1 MATTVEPT
9 SSVPAPV
16 SIQKR
21 TSNRTRFWRAFRR
34 NRIALLGLII
44 VVLMALGAIFADV
57 LAPYDPVEPHYTNR
71 LEAPSTNFSLG
82 TDELGRD
89 LLSRLLYGARIS
101 LVIGLI
107 AQGVAITIGITVGAI
122 AGWYGGWIDDVIMR
136 ITDIFFAIPGL
147 MFLIVWVTIFEPGPV
162 SIFLAL
168 GLISWPG
175 DARMMRSQVM
185 AIKELDYVI
194 AARSLGASTTHMILR
209 HVLPNA
215 IAPMIV
221 LASLGVAG
229 VILSES
235 ILSFLGLGIQI
246 PVPSWGTM
254 VDASRT
260 YITTSWWYGV
270 FPGLTIMLTVLG
282 FNFLGDGLR
291 DALQPTQYN
300 K

>member
-1 MATTVEPT
+1 MATTIEPT
-9 SSVPAPV
+9 PSVRSLV
-16 SIQKR
+16 SLQKR

-44 VVLMALGAIFADV
+44 VVLMALSALFADV
-57 LAPYDPVEPHYTNR
+57 LAPYDPIEPHYTNR
-71 LEAPSTNFSLG
+71 LEAPSASFSLG

-175 DARMMRSQVM
+175 DARMMRSQVLGV
-185 AIKELDYVI
+185 KELDY
-194 AARSLGASTTHMILR
+194 
-209 HVLPNA
+209 
-215 IAPMIV
+215 
-221 LASLGVAG
+221 
-229 VILSES
+229 
-235 ILSFLGLGIQI
+235 
-246 PVPSWGTM
+246 
-254 VDASRT
+254 
-260 YITTSWWYGV
+260 
-270 FPGLTIMLTVLG
+270 
-282 FNFLGDGLR
+282 
-291 DALQPTQYN
+291 
-300 K
+300 

>member
-1 MATTVEPT
+1 MATPLEPT
-9 SSVPAPV
+9 PSPASLV
-16 SIQKR
+16 TLQKR
-21 TSNRTRFWRAFRR
+21 TSNRARFWRAFRR

-44 VVLMALGAIFADV
+44 VILMALGAIFAEV
-57 LAPYDPVEPHYTNR
+57 IAPYDPIEPHYSDR
-71 LEAPSTNFSLG
+71 LQPPSVNFSLG

-107 AQGVAITIGITVGAI
+107 AQGVAITIGITIGAI
-122 AGWYGGWIDDVIMR
+122 AGWYGGWVDDVLMR

-185 AIKELDYVI
+185 AIKELDYVT
-194 AARSLGASTTHMILR
+194 AARSLGASTLHMILR
-209 HVLPNA
+209 HVIPNA

-246 PVPSWGTM
+246 PIPSWGTM

-260 YITTSWWYGV
+260 YITTAWWYGV